1 LASND
6 EPSPIPCDGPFCRS
20 APTKPVPTA
29 PPSTVNPSDKLLAS
43 SRDVLCDPLGGWSFL
58 RGDASAH
65 TLRGFPVDIEHPP
78 RA

>member
-1 LASND
+1 
-6 EPSPIPCDGPFCRS
+6 
-20 APTKPVPTA
+20 
-29 PPSTVNPSDKLLAS
+29 VNPSDKLLLFS
-43 SRDVLCDPLGGWSFL
+43 QDILCDPLGRWSIM